1 MKKLVSLAP
10 LAFLIGVLPA
20 VAQPAASSAP
30 PKILQIFREEVK
42 VGKTAA
48 HQKVEVG
55 WPKAFAQAKWPTYYL
70 AATSMTGPSEA
81 WYITGYASY
90 AAYETDQQ
98 NLEKASALFA
108 ETQRLSALDGELL
121 TQGRGML
128 ASFRDDLSY
137 NTGVNLAKMRYFTIS
152 VARVRPG
159 HDAEF
164 VEARK
169 TVKTAH
175 EKAGLPDG
183 AAIYQVTA
191 GAPAGTYLVL
201 VARASLEELDRSDAI
216 HGDAYRQ
223 ALGGE
228 AGQKRLAELQSSALL
243 STESNHFAFSPAMSY
258 ASPQMIAGD
267 PAFWSPKPA
276 AAMKPA
282 AATKPA
288 AAADAR
294 TPEQK

>member
-1 MKKLVSLAP
+1 MKKIVLLAP
-10 LAFLIGVLPA
+10 LAFLVGVLPA
-20 VAQPAASSAP
+20 VAQPAASAP

-48 HQKVEVG
+48 HQNVEVG

-70 AATSMTGPSEA
+70 AATSMTGPAEA
-81 WYITGYASY
+81 WYMTGYTSY
-90 AAYETDQQ
+90 AAYEADQQ
-98 NLEKASALFA
+98 SLEKATALFA

-169 TVKTAH
+169 LVKAAH
-175 EKAGLPDG
+175 DKAGLTDG

-191 GAPAGTYLVL
+191 GAPSGTYLVL
-201 VARASLEELDRSDAI
+201 VARASLEELDRNDAI

-228 AGQKRLAELQSSALL
+228 AGQKRLAELQSSALI
-243 STESNHFAFSPAMSY
+243 SSESNHFAFSPAMSY
-258 ASPQMIAGD
+258 SSPQLIAGD
-267 PAFWSPKPA
+267 PAFWAPKPA
-276 AAMKPA
+276 VPAKPA
-282 AATKPA
+282 AV
-288 AAADAR
+288 ADSK

>member
-20 VAQPAASSAP
+20 VAQPAAAP
-30 PKILQIFREEVK
+30 PPPKVLQIFREEVK

-81 WYITGYASY
+81 WYMTGYPSY
-90 AAYETDQQ
+90 AAYEADQQ

-128 ASFRDDLSY
+128 AAYRDDLSY
-137 NTGVNLAKMRYFTIS
+137 NAAVNLSKMRYVTIT
-152 VARVRPG
+152 VTRVRPG

-169 TVKTAH
+169 TVKAAH

-201 VARASLEELDRSDAI
+201 VARASLEELDRNDAI

-228 AGQKRLAELQSSALL
+228 AGQKRLAELQSSALI

-258 ASPQMIAGD
+258 ASPRMIEGD

-282 AATKPA
+282 AAAVAKA
-288 AAADAR
+288 
-294 TPEQK
+294 PEKK

>member
-1 MKKLVSLAP
+1 MKKLVWLAP
-10 LAFLIGVLPA
+10 LVFLIGVLPA
-20 VAQPAASSAP
+20 SAQPAASSGP

-42 VGKTAA
+42 PGKTAA

-55 WPKAFAQAKWPTYYL
+55 WPRAFAQAKWPVYYL
-70 AATSMTGPSEA
+70 AATSVTGPSEA
-81 WYITGYASY
+81 WFLTGYPSY
-90 AAYETDQQ
+90 AAYEADQQ

-128 ASFRDDLSY
+128 ATFRDDLSY
-137 NTGVNLAKMRYFTIS
+137 NTGGNLAKMRYFTIT
-152 VARVRPG
+152 VTRVRPG

-164 VEARK
+164 VEGRK
-169 TVKTAH
+169 LVKAAH
-175 EKAGLPDG
+175 EKAGLSDP

-191 GAPAGTYLVL
+191 GAPGGTYLVL
-201 VARASLEELDRSDAI
+201 VARASLEELDRNEAI

-243 STESNHFAFSPAMSY
+243 SSDSNHFAFSPAMSY

-267 PAFWSPKPA
+267 PAYWTP
-276 AAMKPA
+276 
-282 AATKPA
+282 KPA
-288 AAADAR
+288 AAADAKA
-294 TPEQK
+294 PEKK